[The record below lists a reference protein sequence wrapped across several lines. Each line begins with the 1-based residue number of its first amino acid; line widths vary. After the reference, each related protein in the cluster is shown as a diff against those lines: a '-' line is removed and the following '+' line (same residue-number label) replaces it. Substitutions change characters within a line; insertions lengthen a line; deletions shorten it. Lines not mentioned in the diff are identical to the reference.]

1 MKKKILLICT
11 MILLCALP
19 NKSYGK
25 VQIKVDNKLQQ
36 TRDVKVYID
45 GKELDTE
52 FPPYIV
58 KGRTFVPIR
67 EITESLGAEVLW
79 DGKTSSVDISL
90 ADNGIKLRI
99 DSSVC
104 YVNGEKIKLEKNT
117 IPKLTTFYEPR
128 EEQKTMVPLRF
139 ISETL
144 GYKVDFIDEDN
155 KVTIDTPRK
164 VLAKAEVKE
173 VEEIEDAIDGGYL
186 IGGESYISESE
197 KKQIDTSRK
206 KTDREV
212 FLDAGVDLK
221 DFADREISKFLKA
234 DDQVTIVLDA
244 GHGGN
249 DPGAVVKGRD
259 DETYNEKDFA
269 LETVLRLERILI
281 DRGYEVILTR
291 DRDEYIKLS
300 GRSKLANDLNA
311 ELFLSIHYNLSDN
324 KEANGIEVLYGNENK
339 IPIKTVEQKHFAQ
352 ALQMAL
358 IRETGA
364 RNRTIQDRSGL
375 IVLKTTKTV
384 AALAE
389 LGFISN
395 EGELQ
400 KIMDSEYMDKL
411 CIGLANGI
419 DNYVEEYVIR

>member
-11 MILLCALP
+11 LVLICALP

-25 VQIKVDNKLQQ
+25 VQIKVDDKLQS

-104 YVNGEKIKLEKNT
+104 YVNGEKIKLEKNS
-117 IPKLTTFYEPR
+117 IPKLTTFYEPK

-144 GYKVDFIDEDN
+144 GYKVDFLDEDN

-197 KKQIDTSRK
+197 KKQIDTNKK

-221 DFADREISKFLKA
+221 DFADRKISKFLKA
-234 DDQVTIVLDA
+234 DDRVTIVLDA

-249 DPGAVVKGRD
+249 DPGAVVKGRN

-269 LETVLRLERILI
+269 LETVLCLERILR

-300 GRSKLANDLNA
+300 ERSKLANDLNA

-400 KIMDSEYMDKL
+400 KIMDSVYMDKL

>member
-1 MKKKILLICT
+1 MKKILLICT
-11 MILLCALP
+11 LILLCALP

-25 VQIKVDNKLQQ
+25 VQIKVDDKLQQ

-45 GKELDTE
+45 GRELNTE

-90 ADNGIKLRI
+90 ADKVIKLRI

-128 EEQKTMVPLRF
+128 QEQKTMVPLRF

-144 GYKVDFIDEDN
+144 GYKVDFIDEAN

-164 VLAKAEVKE
+164 VMAKAEVKE
-173 VEEIEDAIDGGYL
+173 VEEADDVVEGGYL

-197 KKQIDTSRK
+197 KKQIDRNK
-206 KTDREV
+206 KRTDREI

-221 DFADREISKFLKA
+221 DFQDREISKFLKA

-249 DPGAVVKGRD
+249 DPGAVVKD
-259 DETYNEKDFA
+259 SNDVTYNEKDFA
-269 LETVLRLERILI
+269 LETVLRLERILR

-300 GRSKLANDLNA
+300 DRSKLANDLNA
-311 ELFLSIHYNLSDN
+311 ELFLSIHYNLSEN

-364 RNRTIQDRSGL
+364 RNRNIQDRSGL

-411 CIGLANGI
+411 CTGLANGI

>member
-1 MKKKILLICT
+1 MKKILLICT
-11 MILLCALP
+11 LVLLCALP
-19 NKSYGK
+19 NKTYGK
-25 VQIKVDNKLQQ
+25 VQIKVDNKLQS

-45 GKELDTE
+45 GKELDAE

-67 EITESLGAEVLW
+67 EITESLGAQVDW

-90 ADNGIKLRI
+90 ADKVIKLRI

-117 IPKLTTFYEPR
+117 IPKLTTFFEPR

-144 GYKVDFIDEDN
+144 GYNVDFIDEAN
-155 KVTIDTPRK
+155 KVTIDTPGK
-164 VLAKAEVKE
+164 ILAKAD
-173 VEEIEDAIDGGYL
+173 EEIDGAIDGGYL

-197 KKQIDTSRK
+197 KKQIETNKK

-234 DDQVTIVLDA
+234 DDRVTIVLDA

-249 DPGAVVKGRD
+249 DPGAVVKGGD
-259 DETYNEKDFA
+259 DETLNEKDFA
-269 LETVLRLERILI
+269 LETVLRLERILK

-291 DRDEYIKLS
+291 DRDEYIKLTD
-300 GRSKLANDLNA
+300 RSKLANDLNA
-311 ELFLSIHYNLSDN
+311 ELFLSIHYNLSEN
-324 KEANGIEVLYGNENK
+324 TEANGIEVLYGNENK

-395 EGELQ
+395 EGELR

-411 CIGLANGI
+411 CTGLANGI

>member
-1 MKKKILLICT
+1 MKKILLICT
-11 MILLCALP
+11 LVLLCALP
-19 NKSYGK
+19 NKTYGK
-25 VQIKVDNKLQQ
+25 VQIKVDNKLQS

-45 GKELDTE
+45 GKELDAD

-67 EITESLGAEVLW
+67 EITESLGAQVDW

-90 ADNGIKLRI
+90 SDKVIKLRI

-144 GYKVDFIDEDN
+144 GYNVDFIDEAN
-155 KVTIDTPRK
+155 KVTIDTPGK
-164 VLAKAEVKE
+164 ILAKAETKAD
-173 VEEIEDAIDGGYL
+173 EEIDGAIDGGYL

-234 DDQVTIVLDA
+234 DDRVTIVLDA

-259 DETYNEKDFA
+259 DETLNEKDFA
-269 LETVLRLERILI
+269 LETVLRLERILR

-291 DRDEYIKLS
+291 DRDDYIKLTD
-300 GRSKLANDLNA
+300 RSKVANDLNA
-311 ELFLSIHYNLSDN
+311 ELFLSIHYNLSEN

-411 CIGLANGI
+411 CIGLAKGI

>member
-1 MKKKILLICT
+1 MKKKILLICM

-67 EITESLGAEVLW
+67 EITESLGAQVDW

-90 ADNGIKLRI
+90 ADKGIKLRI

-117 IPKLTTFYEPR
+117 VPKLTTFYEPR

-155 KVTIDTPRK
+155 KVTIDTPQK

-197 KKQIDTSRK
+197 KKQIDTNKK

-212 FLDAGVDLK
+212 FLDAGVDLN

-234 DDQVTIVLDA
+234 DDRVTIVLDA

-259 DETYNEKDFA
+259 DETLNEKDFA
-269 LETVLRLERILI
+269 LETVLRLERILR

-291 DRDEYIKLS
+291 DRDEYIKLTE
-300 GRSKLANDLNA
+300 RSKLANDLNA
-311 ELFLSIHYNLSDN
+311 ELFLSIHYNLSEN
-324 KEANGIEVLYGNENK
+324 KEANGIEVLYGNGNK

-352 ALQMAL
+352 SLQMAL

-400 KIMDSEYMDKL
+400 KIMDSVYMDKL

>member
-1 MKKKILLICT
+1 MKKILLICT
-11 MILLCALP
+11 LILLCALP

-25 VQIKVDNKLQQ
+25 VQIKVDDKLQQ

-45 GKELDTE
+45 GRELNTE

-58 KGRTFVPIR
+58 KDRTFVPIR

-90 ADNGIKLRI
+90 ADKVIKLRI

-128 EEQKTMVPLRF
+128 QEQKTMVPLRF

-144 GYKVDFIDEDN
+144 GYKVDFIDEAN

-164 VLAKAEVKE
+164 VMAKAEVKE
-173 VEEIEDAIDGGYL
+173 VEEADDVVEGGYL

-197 KKQIDTSRK
+197 KKQIDRNK
-206 KTDREV
+206 KRTDREI

-221 DFADREISKFLKA
+221 DFQDREISKFLKA
-234 DDQVTIVLDA
+234 DDRVTIVLDA

-249 DPGAVVKGRD
+249 DPGAVVKD
-259 DETYNEKDFA
+259 NSDVTYNEKDFA
-269 LETVLRLERILI
+269 LETVLRLERILR

-300 GRSKLANDLNA
+300 DRSKLANDLNA
-311 ELFLSIHYNLSDN
+311 ELFLSIHYNLSEN

-364 RNRTIQDRSGL
+364 RNRNIQDRSGL

-395 EGELQ
+395 EDELQ
-400 KIMDSEYMDKL
+400 KIMDSVYMDKL
-411 CIGLANGI
+411 CTGLANGI

>member
-1 MKKKILLICT
+1 MKKIILICT
-11 MILLCALP
+11 LVLLCALP
-19 NKSYGK
+19 NKTYGE
-25 VQIKVDNKLQQ
+25 VQIKVDNKLQS

-45 GKELDTE
+45 GRELDAD

-67 EITESLGAEVLW
+67 EITESLGAQVDW

-90 ADNGIKLRI
+90 SDKVIKLRI

-144 GYKVDFIDEDN
+144 GYNVDFIDEAN
-155 KVTIDTPRK
+155 KVTIDTPGK
-164 VLAKAEVKE
+164 ILAKAD
-173 VEEIEDAIDGGYL
+173 EEIDGAIDGGYL

-234 DDQVTIVLDA
+234 DDRVTIVLDA

-259 DETYNEKDFA
+259 GETLNEKDFA
-269 LETVLRLERILI
+269 LETVLRLERILR

-291 DRDEYIKLS
+291 DTDDYIKLTD
-300 GRSKLANDLNA
+300 RSKVANDLNA
-311 ELFLSIHYNLSDN
+311 ELFLSIHYNLSEN

-400 KIMDSEYMDKL
+400 KIMDSEYIDKL
-411 CIGLANGI
+411 CNGLAKGI

>member
-1 MKKKILLICT
+1 MKKILLICT
-11 MILLCALP
+11 LVLLCALP
-19 NKSYGK
+19 NKTYGK
-25 VQIKVDNKLQQ
+25 VQIKVDNKLQS

-45 GKELDTE
+45 GKELDAD

-67 EITESLGAEVLW
+67 EITESLGAQVDW

-90 ADNGIKLRI
+90 SDKVIKLRI

-117 IPKLTTFYEPR
+117 IPKLTTFFEPR

-144 GYKVDFIDEDN
+144 GYNVDFIDEAN
-155 KVTIDTPRK
+155 KVTIDTPGK
-164 VLAKAEVKE
+164 ILAKAD
-173 VEEIEDAIDGGYL
+173 EEIDGAIDGGYL

-234 DDQVTIVLDA
+234 DDRVTIVLDA

-259 DETYNEKDFA
+259 DETLNEKDFA
-269 LETVLRLERILI
+269 LETVLRLERILK

-300 GRSKLANDLNA
+300 DRSKLANDLNA
-311 ELFLSIHYNLSDN
+311 ELFLSIHYNLSEN

-411 CIGLANGI
+411 CIGLAKGI

>member
-11 MILLCALP
+11 LVLLCALP

-25 VQIKVDNKLQQ
+25 VQIKVDNKLQS

-67 EITESLGAEVLW
+67 EITESLGAQVDW

-90 ADNGIKLRI
+90 ADKVIKLRI

-104 YVNGEKIKLEKNT
+104 YVNGEKIKIEKNT

-197 KKQIDTSRK
+197 KKQIDTNKK

-269 LETVLRLERILI
+269 LETVLRLERILR

-358 IRETGA
+358 VRGTGA
-364 RNRTIQDRSGL
+364 KNRTIQDRSGL

>member
-1 MKKKILLICT
+1 MKKILLICT
-11 MILLCALP
+11 LVLLCALP
-19 NKSYGK
+19 NKTYGE
-25 VQIKVDNKLQQ
+25 VQIKVDNKLQS

-45 GKELDTE
+45 GRELDAD

-67 EITESLGAEVLW
+67 EITESLGAQVDW

-90 ADNGIKLRI
+90 SDKVIKLRI

-144 GYKVDFIDEDN
+144 GYNVDFIDEAN
-155 KVTIDTPRK
+155 KVTIDTPGK
-164 VLAKAEVKE
+164 ILAKAN
-173 VEEIEDAIDGGYL
+173 EEIDGAIDGGYL

-234 DDQVTIVLDA
+234 DDRVTIVLDA

-259 DETYNEKDFA
+259 DETLNEKDFA
-269 LETVLRLERILI
+269 LETVLRLERILK

-291 DRDEYIKLS
+291 DRDEYIKLTD
-300 GRSKLANDLNA
+300 RSKLANDLNA
-311 ELFLSIHYNLSDN
+311 ELFLSIHYNLSEN

-411 CIGLANGI
+411 CSGLAKGI

>member
-1 MKKKILLICT
+1 MKKKILLVCT
-11 MILLCALP
+11 LVLICALP

-90 ADNGIKLRI
+90 DDKGIKLRI

-117 IPKLTTFYEPR
+117 IPKLTTFYEPKK
-128 EEQKTMVPLRF
+128 EQKTMVPLRF

-173 VEEIEDAIDGGYL
+173 IEEIEDAIDGGYL

-197 KKQIDTSRK
+197 KKQIDTNKK

-269 LETVLRLERILI
+269 LETVLRLERILR

-300 GRSKLANDLNA
+300 ERSKLANDLNA

-324 KEANGIEVLYGNENK
+324 KDANGIEVLYGNENK

-364 RNRTIQDRSGL
+364 KNRTIQDRSGL

-400 KIMDSEYMDKL
+400 KIMDSVYMDKL

>member
-11 MILLCALP
+11 LVLICALP

-90 ADNGIKLRI
+90 DDKGIKLRI

-117 IPKLTTFYEPR
+117 IPKLTTFYEPKK
-128 EEQKTMVPLRF
+128 EQKTMVPLRF

-164 VLAKAEVKE
+164 ILAKAEVKE

-197 KKQIDTSRK
+197 KKQIDTNKK

-221 DFADREISKFLKA
+221 DFADRKISKFLKA
-234 DDQVTIVLDA
+234 DDRVTIVLDA

-259 DETYNEKDFA
+259 DETYNEKDFT
-269 LETVLRLERILI
+269 LETVLRLERILR

-300 GRSKLANDLNA
+300 ERSKLANDLNA

>member
-1 MKKKILLICT
+1 MKKILLICT
-11 MILLCALP
+11 LILLCALP

-25 VQIKVDNKLQQ
+25 VQIKVDDKLQQ

-45 GKELDTE
+45 GRELNTE

-90 ADNGIKLRI
+90 ADKVIKLRI

-128 EEQKTMVPLRF
+128 QEQKTMVPLRF

-144 GYKVDFIDEDN
+144 GYKVDFIDEAN

-164 VLAKAEVKE
+164 VMAKAEVKE
-173 VEEIEDAIDGGYL
+173 VEEADDVVEGGYL

-197 KKQIDTSRK
+197 KKQIDRNK
-206 KTDREV
+206 KRTDREI

-221 DFADREISKFLKA
+221 DFQDREISKFLKA
-234 DDQVTIVLDA
+234 DDKVTIVLDA

-249 DPGAVVKGRD
+249 DPGAVVKD
-259 DETYNEKDFA
+259 NSDVTYNEKDFA
-269 LETVLRLERILI
+269 LETVLRLERILR

-300 GRSKLANDLNA
+300 DRSKLANDLNA
-311 ELFLSIHYNLSDN
+311 ELFLSIHYNLSEN

-364 RNRTIQDRSGL
+364 RNRNIQDRSGL

-395 EGELQ
+395 EYELQ
-400 KIMDSEYMDKL
+400 KIMDSDYMDKL
-411 CIGLANGI
+411 CTGLANGI

>member
-1 MKKKILLICT
+1 MKKILLICT
-11 MILLCALP
+11 LILLCALP

-25 VQIKVDNKLQQ
+25 VQIKVDDKLQQ

-45 GKELDTE
+45 GRELNTE

-90 ADNGIKLRI
+90 ADKVIKLRI

-128 EEQKTMVPLRF
+128 QEQKTMVPLRF

-144 GYKVDFIDEDN
+144 GYKVDFIDEAN
-155 KVTIDTPRK
+155 KVIIDTPRK
-164 VLAKAEVKE
+164 VMANAEVKE
-173 VEEIEDAIDGGYL
+173 VEEADDVVEGGYL

-197 KKQIDTSRK
+197 KKQIDRNK
-206 KTDREV
+206 KRTDREI

-221 DFADREISKFLKA
+221 DFQDREISKFLKA
-234 DDQVTIVLDA
+234 DDRVTIVLDA

-249 DPGAVVKGRD
+249 DPGAVVKD
-259 DETYNEKDFA
+259 NSDVTYNEKDFA
-269 LETVLRLERILI
+269 LETVLRLERILR

-300 GRSKLANDLNA
+300 DRSKLANDLNA
-311 ELFLSIHYNLSDN
+311 ELFLSIHYNLSEN

-364 RNRTIQDRSGL
+364 RNRNIQDRSGL

-411 CIGLANGI
+411 CTGLANGI

>member
-1 MKKKILLICT
+1 MKKILLICT
-11 MILLCALP
+11 LVLLCALP
-19 NKSYGK
+19 NKTYGE
-25 VQIKVDNKLQQ
+25 VQIKVDNKLQS

-45 GKELDTE
+45 GRELDAD

-67 EITESLGAEVLW
+67 EITESLGAQVDW

-90 ADNGIKLRI
+90 SDKVIKLRI

-144 GYKVDFIDEDN
+144 GYNVDFIDEAN
-155 KVTIDTPRK
+155 KVTIDTPGK
-164 VLAKAEVKE
+164 ILAKAN
-173 VEEIEDAIDGGYL
+173 EEIDGAIDGGYL

-234 DDQVTIVLDA
+234 DDRVTIVLDA

-259 DETYNEKDFA
+259 DEILNEKDFA
-269 LETVLRLERILI
+269 LETVLRLERILK

-291 DRDEYIKLS
+291 DRDEYIKLTD
-300 GRSKLANDLNA
+300 RSKLANDLNA
-311 ELFLSIHYNLSDN
+311 ELFLSIHYNLSEN

-411 CIGLANGI
+411 CIGLAKGI